1 MGVSGLSH
9 GGWAGLSRREGKGR
23 GCLIAGEGGPPWPL
37 CGSQSA
43 WSLGHQR
50 QHGRRRDRTFP
61 EVGSGRHPGLNSK
74 ILGSELEI
82 TPLPPSSYSNL
93 GMLPNLSVAH
103 LCKST
108 AVPPPKVS

>member
-9 GGWAGLSRREGKGR
+9 GGWAGLSRREGEGLSNSRRGR
-23 GCLIAGEGGPPWPL
+23 APWPL

-43 WSLGHQR
+43 WSLGYRRQR
-50 QHGRRRDRTFP
+50 GRRRDRPFP

-82 TPLPPSSYSNL
+82 TPLLPSSYSNL

-103 LCKST
+103 LCKSA